1 MKIKKAVQ
9 RSIIIVIILF
19 LSVVIGYIYSAI
31 GHKSDLAG
39 HPREYSEF
47 VEKYASEYGIPEY
60 IIYAVILEE
69 SNFQSNFLSDDG
81 KIGLMQLSPE
91 TFNTLLTM
99 TKESND
105 TGILYDPETNIK
117 YGTYLLS
124 YLYTGY
130 NRWKTVFAAYLT
142 DSDRVDYWME
152 YSENIDENGNLVNI
166 PDKEIAEA
174 VEKIEEELEMYKKL
188 YY

>member
-9 RSIIIVIILF
+9 RSLIIIIILL
-19 LSVVIGYIYSAI
+19 LSVVIGYVYSLI
-31 GHKSDLAG
+31 GHKSDIVS

-47 VEKYASEYGIPEY
+47 VEKYSAEYGVPEY

-69 SNFQSNFLSDDG
+69 SDFRSNFLSDEG

-91 TFNTLLTM
+91 TFKILLSM
-99 TKESND
+99 TKESSD
-105 TGILYDPETNIK
+105 IGILYDPETNIK
-117 YGTYLLS
+117 YGTYMLS
-124 YLYTGY
+124 YLYTQY

-142 DSDRVDYWME
+142 DSEQVEYWME
-152 YSENIDENGNLVNI
+152 YSENTDEYGNLVNI
-166 PDKEIAEA
+166 PNKEVAEA
-174 VEKIEEELEMYKKL
+174 VEKIEEELEVYKAL

>member
-1 MKIKKAVQ
+1 MKLKSAVH
-9 RSIIIVIILF
+9 RSIVIVVILLF
-19 LSVVIGYIYSAI
+19 SIVIGYVYSLL
-31 GHKSDLAG
+31 GHKSDLNS
-39 HPREYSEF
+39 HPREYSGF
-47 VEKYASEYGIPEY
+47 VEKYASEYGVPEY

-69 SNFQSNFLSDDG
+69 SDFQSNFVSDDG

-91 TFNTLLTM
+91 IFQMLLAM
-99 TKESND
+99 TKESSD

-124 YLYTGY
+124 YLYTEY

-142 DSDRVDYWME
+142 DSEQVDYWME
-152 YSENIDENGNLVNI
+152 YAENTDENGNLTNI
-166 PDKEIAEA
+166 PDDEVAIAVA
-174 VEKIEEELEMYKKL
+174 KIEAELEMYKKL